1 MIILCYRNVF
11 IILLQRMT
19 FFLRI
24 FTAKTMPFCCQS
36 DRCGLLLT
44 GIRRWFSPLLPPFAA
59 AFCLR
64 VFSLR

>member
-1 MIILCYRNVF
+1 MIILCYRDVF

-19 FFLRI
+19 LILRI
-24 FTAKTMPFCCQS
+24 FTAKTMPFCCKG
-36 DRCGLLLT
+36 DRCRLLLT
-44 GIRRWFSPLLPPFAA
+44 GIRRWFSPHLPPFAA